1 MTSDDAEPAADTQA
15 APIAV
20 PPGPTLPKVTWDDS
34 KMVTNFANA
43 VNVLATR
50 EEMTL
55 LFGSNQTWNAAELG
69 ELTIQL
75 TNRIV
80 LNPHAAKRL
89 LLLMTARMR
98 EYEQRFGAV
107 TL

>member
-1 MTSDDAEPAADTQA
+1 MTPNDADDAPVAPAA
-15 APIAV
+15 
-20 PPGPTLPKVTWDDS
+20 PTLPKVSWDDT
-34 KMVTNFANA
+34 KMVTTFANA

-50 EEMTL
+50 EELTL
-55 LFGSNQTWNAAELG
+55 LFGSNQTWNAAELR

-89 LLLMTARMR
+89 LILLSARVR
-98 EYEQRFGAV
+98 DYEQRFG
-107 TL
+107 TINL

>member
-1 MTSDDAEPAADTQA
+1 MSPNDIETPADA
-15 APIAV
+15 APDTAAA
-20 PPGPTLPKVTWDDS
+20 PALPKVTWDDG
-34 KMVTNFANA
+34 KMVTTFANA

-55 LFGSNQTWNAAELG
+55 LFGSNQTWNAAELR

-89 LLLMTARMR
+89 LILLGARVR
-98 EYEQRFGAV
+98 EYEQRFGMIN
-107 TL
+107 L

>member
-1 MTSDDAEPAADTQA
+1 MSSDQAESVMANSPE
-15 APIAV
+15 APPQPPV
-20 PPGPTLPKVTWDDS
+20 PRVNWDDS
-34 KMVTNFANA
+34 KMVTTFANA

-50 EEMTL
+50 EELTIM
-55 LFGSNQTWNAAELG
+55 FGSNQTWNAAELR

-89 LLLMTARMR
+89 LLLLAARMR
-98 EYEQRFGAV
+98 EYEQRFGTV
-107 TL
+107 NL

>member
-1 MTSDDAEPAADTQA
+1 MTPNDADEAPAASEA
-15 APIAV
+15 R
-20 PPGPTLPKVTWDDS
+20 TLPKVTWDDT
-34 KMVTNFANA
+34 KMVTTFANA

-50 EEMTL
+50 EELTL
-55 LFGSNQTWNAAELG
+55 LFGSNQTWNAAELR

-89 LLLMTARMR
+89 LILLSARIR
-98 EYEQRFGAV
+98 DYEQRFG
-107 TL
+107 TINL

>member
-1 MTSDDAEPAADTQA
+1 MTPDQAEPSPEISTEASPQ
-15 APIAV
+15 PAV
-20 PPGPTLPKVTWDDS
+20 PRVNWDDS
-34 KMVTNFANA
+34 KMVTTFANA

-50 EEMTL
+50 EEMTIM
-55 LFGSNQTWNAAELG
+55 FGSNQTWNAAELR

-89 LLLMTARMR
+89 LLLLAARMR
-98 EYEQRFGAV
+98 EYEQRFG
-107 TL
+107 TINL

>member
-1 MTSDDAEPAADTQA
+1 MTPDDAQPTDETT
-15 APIAV
+15 AV
-20 PPGPTLPKVTWDDS
+20 PPGPTLPKVIWDDS
-34 KMVTNFANA
+34 KMVTTFANA

-69 ELTIQL
+69 ALTIQL

-89 LLLMTARMR
+89 LILMGARMR
-98 EYEQRFGAV
+98 EYEQRFGTV
-107 TL
+107 NL

>member
-1 MTSDDAEPAADTQA
+1 MSSDQADPVSETTPE
-15 APIAV
+15 APPV
-20 PPGPTLPKVTWDDS
+20 PRVNWDDS
-34 KMVTNFANA
+34 KMVTTFANA

-50 EEMTL
+50 EEMTIM
-55 LFGSNQTWNAAELG
+55 FGSNQTWNASELR

-89 LLLMTARMR
+89 LLLLAARMR
-98 EYEQRFGAV
+98 EYEQRFGTV
-107 TL
+107 NL

>member
-1 MTSDDAEPAADTQA
+1 MTPNDTDV
-15 APIAV
+15 APEA
-20 PPGPTLPKVTWDDS
+20 PEAPTLPKVNWDDT
-34 KMVTNFANA
+34 KMVTTFANA

-55 LFGSNQTWNAAELG
+55 LFGSNQTWNAVELR

-89 LLLMTARMR
+89 LILLSARVR
-98 EYEQRFGAV
+98 DYEQRFGAIN
-107 TL
+107 L

>member
-1 MTSDDAEPAADTQA
+1 MDDPEPAAPDTEIAA
-15 APIAV
+15 AP
-20 PPGPTLPKVTWDDS
+20 PLPKVTWDDA
-34 KMVTNFANA
+34 KMVTTFANA

-55 LFGSNQTWNAAELG
+55 LFGANQTWNAAELR
-69 ELTIQL
+69 EFTIQL

-89 LLLMTARMR
+89 LILLTTRMR
-98 EYEQRFGAV
+98 EYEQRFGTV
-107 TL
+107 NL

>member
-1 MTSDDAEPAADTQA
+1 MTPDDAEPTEPA
-15 APIAV
+15 APPAQPAV
-20 PPGPTLPKVTWDDS
+20 PRVTWDDS
-34 KMVTNFANA
+34 KMVTTFANA

-55 LFGSNQTWNAAELG
+55 LFGSNQTWNAAELR

-75 TNRIV
+75 TNRIH

-89 LLLMTARMR
+89 LILLGARMR
-98 EYEQRFGAV
+98 EYEQLFGAV
-107 TL
+107 NL